1 MRLHRP
7 DEFYARLGRDGLIG
21 FGESYLTGAWD
32 TDDLAGFLTVPAA
45 RMSTLIPESLQ
56 KLRALVMPRM
66 PGHHQSTEANSQA
79 NISHHYDLSNDLFAL
94 FLDETLSYSSALFDT
109 SLTSSKTSPNTSPGT
124 PRDHV
129 VATPPETSSSWGDD
143 GDPLHHAPD
152 FAEAQGRK
160 IERMLDEAGVTDGT
174 RVLEIGT
181 GWGELAIRAARRGAS
196 VHTITLSVEQL
207 ELAEER
213 IAAAGFADRVEVE
226 LMDYR
231 ALGSTGR
238 TYDAV
243 LSVEMIEAV
252 GHEFWGTYF
261 KTIDEVLAP
270 GGRVSIQAIT
280 MPHDRML
287 ATRGGHTWI
296 NKYIFPGGFLPS
308 VEVIDEVTRDETTL
322 RLVGQLEMGS
332 HYAETLRRWDRR
344 FLAQREAVLALGF
357 DDMFMR
363 VWHFYLALLPGR
375 FRQWL
380 HQRLAAHLHAGGPVT
395 QTAPRSTTG
404 TATAPGSPTASPRR
418 VRPFI
423 GGDLPVRLEAWDGSA
438 AGPAGAPVVVLRSPD
453 ALRRLLWHPGEL
465 GAAQAYVTG
474 ELDVPEQDGW
484 DLESALTHAFTVGAE
499 RGLSGVRLSPRAL
512 VDAIRTAAGLGALGR
527 PPAPPASQA
536 RIKGRPAQPGP
547 RPVLDQPPL
556 RPLQRVLRAHPRA
569 ADGLQLRLPRDPRH
583 APRGGAARQ
592 ARPGL
597 HQARPRAGHEDARR
611 RLWLG
616 FAVAACRRALRGPG
630 HRCHDRRGAEEVHR
644 RPDRRAWAG
653 GSGRDP
659 APGLPRGARARTTS
673 TPWRR
678 SRWVSTSARPT
689 TRPTSR
695 CCAARCAPVAV
706 LVQQMSRQGAVV
718 ASTPAVGR
726 SSSRSSRP
734 T

>member
-1 MRLHRP
+1 MTLEMNRPVDTATATGRQQPSQGMPPLEPMVGGLRTAVSAAVARRLFHAAVGRLAVTVVEEPTGRRLGHGGPTMRLHRP

-45 RMSTLIPESLQ
+45 RMSTLIPDSLQ

-143 GDPLHHAPD
+143 ADPLHHAPD

-363 VWHFYLALLPGR
+363 VWHFYLA
-375 FRQWL
+375 
-380 HQRLAAHLHAGGPVT
+380 
-395 QTAPRSTTG
+395 
-404 TATAPGSPTASPRR
+404 
-418 VRPFI
+418 
-423 GGDLPVRLEAWDGSA
+423 
-438 AGPAGAPVVVLRSPD
+438 
-453 ALRRLLWHPGEL
+453 
-465 GAAQAYVTG
+465 Y
-474 ELDVPEQDGW
+474 
-484 DLESALTHAFTVGAE
+484 
-499 RGLSGVRLSPRAL
+499 
-512 VDAIRTAAGLGALGR
+512 
-527 PPAPPASQA
+527 SQA
-536 RIKGRPAQPGP
+536 
-547 RPVLDQPPL
+547 
-556 RPLQRVLRAHPRA
+556 
-569 ADGLQLRLPRDPRH
+569 
-583 APRGGAARQ
+583 
-592 ARPGL
+592 
-597 HQARPRAGHEDARR
+597 
-611 RLWLG
+611 G
-616 FAVAACRRALRGPG
+616 FA
-630 HRCHDRRGAEEVHR
+630 
-644 RPDRRAWAG
+644 
-653 GSGRDP
+653 SGYIN
-659 APGLPRGARARTTS
+659 
-673 TPWRR
+673 
-678 SRWVSTSARPT
+678 VSQLTF
-689 TRPTSR
+689 TRED
-695 CCAARCAPVAV
+695 
-706 LVQQMSRQGAVV
+706 Q
-718 ASTPAVGR
+718 
-726 SSSRSSRP
+726 
-734 T
+734 